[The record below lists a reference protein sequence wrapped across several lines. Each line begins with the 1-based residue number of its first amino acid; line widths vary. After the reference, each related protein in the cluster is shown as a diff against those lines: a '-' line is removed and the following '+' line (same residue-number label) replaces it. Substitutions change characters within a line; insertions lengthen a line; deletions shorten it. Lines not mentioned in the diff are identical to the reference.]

1 MYKYILLITIM
12 FSGCSNIEFN
22 AAMCDKIES
31 ELTPDMLVECRDYN
45 EEEAQKAFDKTKT
58 KTSTEKKEDLKFQ
71 K

>member
-31 ELTPDMLVECRDYN
+31 ELTPDMLQECRDYS
-45 EEEAQKAFDKTKT
+45 EEEAQKAFDKTD
-58 KTSTEKKEDLKFQ
+58 TSTEKKEDLKFQ

>member
-31 ELTPDMLVECRDYN
+31 ELTPDILAECRDYN

-58 KTSTEKKEDLKFQ
+58 STENKEDLKFQ